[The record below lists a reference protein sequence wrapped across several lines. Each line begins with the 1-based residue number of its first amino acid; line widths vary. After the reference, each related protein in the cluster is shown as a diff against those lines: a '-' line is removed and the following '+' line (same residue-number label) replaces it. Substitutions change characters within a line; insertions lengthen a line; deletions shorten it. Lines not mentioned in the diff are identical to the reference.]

1 MRRSGHV
8 IIARVQFADS
18 GEVKL
23 RPAVV
28 LFEELGNVVVAGIT
42 SNLKMKG
49 IPLSKSEGAVKNSVI
64 KLNYIFTISE
74 AMISKVIFQLTKE
87 KKNLVF
93 EELEKRLLELKR

>member
-1 MRRSGHV
+1 MPRSGQV

-28 LFEELGNVVVAGIT
+28 LFEELGNIVVAGIT

-49 IPLSKSEGAVKNSVI
+49 IPLSKTEGAVKDSVI
-64 KLNYIFTISE
+64 KINYIFTISE
-74 AMISKVIFQLTKE
+74 AMISKVIFRLTQE

-93 EELEKRLLELKR
+93 KELVNRLSELKK

>member
-1 MRRSGHV
+1 MPRSGHV

-28 LFEELGNVVVAGIT
+28 LFEEFGNVVVAGIT

-49 IPLSKSEGAVKNSVI
+49 IPLSKTEGAVKDSVI
-64 KLNYIFTISE
+64 KLYYVFTISE
-74 AMISKVIFQLTKE
+74 AMISRVVFQLTKE

-93 EELEKRLLELKR
+93 KELEKRLSQLKR